1 MAHPGSQDMRDA
13 IERLAAAMDKSRK
26 ELESLARRDVA
37 LRARYRTSV
46 ARVAERA
53 IPDLRRGTLDQLI
66 AEHHHFVDAVVVDVF
81 VKNGLLARVLCTR
94 RYSDSLAALRDSFA
108 DYIGRSGAAP
118 FASARA
124 EISAI
129 EALMVRA
136 REEEVDAAGVLAGMR
151 SILANDVPIP
161 GELVPDIRLV
171 CRARSRKTGTTSTTA
186 RRPDALGNAP
196 RAEREARDEREACGT
211 DASELSGIPHSVRQ
225 FALSM
230 AVV

>member
-1 MAHPGSQDMRDA
+1 MEHPGSQDMRDA

-26 ELESLARRDVA
+26 ELEGLARRDVA

-46 ARVAERA
+46 SRVAERA
-53 IPDLRRGTLDQLI
+53 IPDLRRSTLDQLI
-66 AEHHHFVDAVVVDVF
+66 ADHSHFVDAVVVDVF
-81 VKNGLLARVLCTR
+81 AKNGMFARVLRTR

-108 DYIGRSGAAP
+108 DYIGRSGVAP

-124 EISAI
+124 EIAAI
-129 EALMVRA
+129 ETLMVRA

-171 CRARSRKTGTTSTTA
+171 CRARSRKASAMPLSGRLAHGSSTLPQDK
-186 RRPDALGNAP
+186 PDSAGIA
-196 RAEREARDEREACGT
+196 
-211 DASELSGIPHSVRQ
+211 ASELAGIPQSVRQ

-230 AVV
+230 AVA

>member
-1 MAHPGSQDMRDA
+1 MEHPGSQDMRDA

-26 ELESLARRDVA
+26 ELEGLARRDVA

-46 ARVAERA
+46 SRVAERA
-53 IPDLRRGTLDQLI
+53 IPDLRRSTLDQLI
-66 AEHHHFVDAVVVDVF
+66 ADHRHFVDADVVDVF
-81 VKNGLLARVLCTR
+81 ARNGMLARVLKTR
-94 RYSDSLAALRDSFA
+94 RYSDSLAALRDRFA
-108 DYIGRSGAAP
+108 DYIGRSGTAP

-129 EALMVRA
+129 ETLMVRA

-171 CRARSRKTGTTSTTA
+171 CRARSRKTSATPLTGRRVDGGGTLPNDKLDKQDGSGIA
-186 RRPDALGNAP
+186 
-196 RAEREARDEREACGT
+196 
-211 DASELSGIPHSVRQ
+211 ASELAGIPHSVRQ

-230 AVV
+230 AVA